1 MSIYHWFILVLG
13 VASAALLT
21 AAAQPAAPKPFTNL
35 GVEPFEKLRA
45 QTNNVVLDVRTAKE
59 FQAGHVPGAIH
70 IDIGAA
76 DFEAQAAKLDKSRN
90 YLVYCAGGRRSV
102 TACNRLAPLKFEH
115 LYNLEGGYRSWEK
128 AGHKG
133 VRP

>member
-1 MSIYHWFILVLG
+1 MHIHHWFILALV
-13 VASAALLT
+13 VAAAGMVH
-21 AAAQPAAPKPFTNL
+21 APAQPAATKAFTNV

-59 FQAGHVPGAIH
+59 FAAGHVPGAIH
-70 IDIGAA
+70 IDVGAA

-90 YLVYCAGGRRSV
+90 YLVYCAAGRRSV
-102 TACNRLAPLKFEH
+102 AACNRMAPLKFEH

-133 VRP
+133 VK